1 MIAHNYT
8 SSNGAEKPIVLC
20 ESTSR
25 AAAKHAAACRNA
37 HKAYLRT
44 VYGFQP
50 ENDEYGVVLSA
61 SAHGSIIAIE
71 IRFFTGS
78 TKTYKGMF
86 ELPLHVFKIDGMPVT
101 STAAMENFVG
111 HVVFVTV
118 IGRYH
123 FNGIELSNVLE
134 IDLDHN
140 IVNGKPERLSL
151 EEAAE

>member
-1 MIAHNYT
+1 MMALDYMGGQREET
-8 SSNGAEKPIVLC
+8 PVVLC
-20 ESTSR
+20 EKNPRT
-25 AAAKHAAACRNA
+25 AVKHVAACRNA

-50 ENDEYGVVLSA
+50 EDDEYGVVLSA

-101 STAAMENFVG
+101 STAALENFVG
-111 HVVFVTV
+111 HVVLVTV
-118 IGRYH
+118 IGRYY
-123 FNGIELSNVLE
+123 FNGIQLSNVLE
-134 IDLDHN
+134 IDLDPN
-140 IVNGKPERLSL
+140 IVHAKPKRVSPDEVTK
-151 EEAAE
+151 